1 MVGADDRPR
10 LRPLE
15 VRPSQRRRDGYDVF
29 DPSGIADGVLTLSDA
44 TAFIV
49 SRMDGLTTRVD
60 IQAAFMRHFGRM
72 LFSDEIDSL
81 IDQLDRAHFLES
93 AALDAHMAA
102 LTRQY
107 RTAAARPIRDAAS
120 LGAPLEDLAAYFD
133 EMLNGDGAPARTR
146 PAAVVGLIAPHLDYD
161 RGRPCYAAAY
171 HDLAIRTDATRF
183 VILGTNHFG
192 RSASVVGTRRDFETP
207 FGIVPCDHALM
218 GQLDERCGVD
228 LCDGEYDHARE
239 HSIELQVLL
248 LKHVLGDRRFTIAPF
263 LCPDPCGPTGTAP
276 REGRGVDLRDFAAA
290 IRAEADDAVCVIAG
304 ADLSHVG
311 RYFHDP
317 RELGAAELSA
327 VESSD
332 RAVLRH
338 VAASDPDALLKCV
351 RGSSNATNICSIG
364 CIFVLVSALA
374 NRAAPRLLD
383 YHQAVTTEAEN
394 CVTCCAAEFT
404 RP

>member
-1 MVGADDRPR
+1 MLGADDRPK

-15 VRPSQRRRDGYDVF
+15 VRPSQRRRGAYDVF
-29 DPSGIADGVLTLSDA
+29 DPSGIADGVLTLSGA

-49 SRMDGLTTRVD
+49 SRMDGLTARVD
-60 IQAAFMRHFGRM
+60 IQAAFMRRFGRM
-72 LFSDEIDSL
+72 LFSDEIDQL

-93 AALDAHMAA
+93 AAFESHMAA

-107 RTAAARPIRDAAS
+107 RTAVARPIRDAAS
-120 LGAPLEDLAAYFD
+120 LGAPLDDLASYFD
-133 EMLNGDGAPARTR
+133 GMLNGDGTPARTR
-146 PAAVVGLIAPHLDYD
+146 PGEVVGLIAPHLDYD

-171 HDLAIRTDATRF
+171 RDLASRTDATRF

-192 RSASVVGTRRDFETP
+192 RSASVVGTRKDFETP

-218 GQLDERCGVD
+218 GRLEERCGVD
-228 LCDGEYDHARE
+228 LCDGEYDHASE

-263 LCPDPCGPTGTAP
+263 LCPDPCGPNGTAP

-290 IRAEADDAVCVIAG
+290 IRAETDDTVCVIAG

-317 RELGAAELSA
+317 RELGDAELSA

-332 RAVLRH
+332 RGVLQH
-338 VAASDPDALLKCV
+338 VAVSDPDALLECV
-351 RGSSNATNICSIG
+351 RGSSNETNICSIG
-364 CIFVLVSALA
+364 CIFVLVSTLA
-374 NRAAPRLLD
+374 NRAAPHLLD
-383 YHQAVTTEAEN
+383 YHQAVTAEAEN

-404 RP
+404 RL